1 VQALQVF
8 LEAPGD
14 LGSNMRW
21 SGMLP
26 ASASVLEGAGKFSMQ
41 LIGRE
46 SRVRR
51 QGRRLRQACL
61 VTSAAGC
68 LQRAAVPACCQSL
81 CCKHVRHGVAAVV
94 LDSCCSPCYTVH

>member
-8 LEAPGD
+8 LETPGD
-14 LGSNMRW
+14 LASNMRW

-46 SRVRR
+46 SRVRLAGGDAAALVLPDH
-51 QGRRLRQACL
+51 GRSRLPATCCNACVL
-61 VTSAAGC
+61 SATV
-68 LQRAAVPACCQSL
+68 LQT
-81 CCKHVRHGVAAVV
+81 K
-94 LDSCCSPCYTVH
+94 

>member
-8 LEAPGD
+8 LETPGD
-14 LGSNMRW
+14 LSSNMRW

-46 SRVRR
+46 SRVR
-51 QGRRLRQACL
+51 
-61 VTSAAGC
+61 
-68 LQRAAVPACCQSL
+68 
-81 CCKHVRHGVAAVV
+81 
-94 LDSCCSPCYTVH
+94 